1 MSDDDRA
8 PAETPAPAAPWV
20 PLAAADATWPPPGP
34 GPAPAPPP
42 TRPIALAGL
51 ALALLGLAALLLG
64 QVEAALYLVAAT
76 LCFVAQAA
84 DAHPALGRLYA
95 FLGWMPPALAAFLLA
110 AIAILTLRD
119 VPLAAAGARL
129 GVAAFAGL
137 GAVACLALLL
147 PAVADACAR
156 RLFRAAAPGH
166 MLRLSAAFVVGGLWA
181 GPAMWFVARDL
192 LPGLLAD
199 PADLVAPDALAGS
212 LVGGVVLALAAA
224 GLGARRGWR
233 ETFARLGLARPRLA
247 DALTIAAATVALWL
261 LNSGA
266 EWLERAWLPDL
277 WRHDNAFGVALAGAM
292 GPGRTLLLGLSAGV
306 GEEITLR
313 GALQPKLGIF
323 LTALLFA
330 VLHVQYSWYAMLT
343 LLLFGVLLGLVRR
356 HSSTTVVIAVHA
368 LYDVLAVATARP

>member
-1 MSDDDRA
+1 MSDDERAPGA
-8 PAETPAPAAPWV
+8 PAETPASGAPWV
-20 PLAAADATWPPPGP
+20 PLAAPDAAWPPPGP
-34 GPAPAPPP
+34 ALPRPP
-42 TRPIALAGL
+42 RRIALAGL

-95 FLGWMPPALAAFLLA
+95 FLGWMPPALTAFLLS
-110 AIAILTLRD
+110 AIAILTLGD

-137 GAVACLALLL
+137 GAAACLALLL
-147 PAVADACAR
+147 PPVADACAR

-192 LPGLLAD
+192 LPDLLAD

-212 LVGGVVLALAAA
+212 LVGAVALALAAV
-224 GLGARRGWR
+224 GLHARRGWR
-233 ETFARLGLARPRLA
+233 EALARLGLARPRAA
-247 DALTIAAATVALWL
+247 DALTVLAATVALWL

-266 EWLERAWLPDL
+266 EWLERAWLPEL

-330 VLHVQYSWYAMLT
+330 VLHVQYSWFGMLT

-356 HSSTTVVIAVHA
+356 HSNTTVVIAVHA